1 MASGSVFSDREI
13 FEALERGQIVIDP
26 FTPDNVKGSSVDVCV
41 GEWYFRTEGRSLGG
55 VYNPLDEGNVS
66 KYFGEPVRAD
76 IHEEYIEEHGLQPFK
91 NIPLRN
97 RIIILEAGQ
106 RILGHTAEFIGVLG
120 DATTMMK
127 ARSSTGRNG
136 FSVCHDAGWG
146 DPGYVNRWTM
156 EIQNINSRHPM
167 VLPVG
172 LRVAQLV
179 FFHTGPVDKPY
190 RSKYQDVDM
199 TMSPKEI
206 LEAVKASWSPSDLL
220 PKTYKDRVPEMG
232 DSK

>member
-1 MASGSVFSDREI
+1 MAQGGVFSDRDI
-13 FEALERGQIVIDP
+13 IEALERGQIVIDP
-26 FTPDNVKGSSVDVCV
+26 FTPANVKGSSVDVCV
-41 GEWYFRTEGRSLGG
+41 GEWFFRTEGRSLGG
-55 VYNPLDEGNVS
+55 VYNPLDESNVA
-66 KYFGEPVRAD
+66 KYFGEPVQAD
-76 IHEEYIEEHGLQPFK
+76 IHEEYVDSNGLKPFK

-106 RILGHTAEFIGVLG
+106 RILGHTQEFIGVLG
-120 DATTMMK
+120 NATTMMK

-156 EIQNINSRHPM
+156 EIQNINTRHAM

-179 FFHTGPVDKPY
+179 FFHTGAVDQPY

-199 TMSPKEI
+199 EMDPAQI
-206 LEAVKASWSPSDLL
+206 LEAVKAAWQPSDLL
-220 PKTYKDRVPEMG
+220 PKTYRDAVPEAPE
-232 DSK
+232 D